1 MPAADPIHAAELD
14 AKILALKTEGRS
26 FRAISRE
33 LNYDVGYVYRCFQR
47 GVRTIRETAADDYKS
62 NQLARIEAERAIVEE
77 ILHTRHLTVSNG
89 HIVSDIVGNYPQTT
103 EGGAPHPNAGDPIY
117 GDPLVDD
124 GPVLAAIDRMI
135 KLDAQESDL
144 LGLKAPTRVEQSG
157 GVRVEI
163 IGVDPAE
170 LL

>member
-1 MPAADPIHAAELD
+1 MPPANPIRAAELD
-14 AKILALKTEGRS
+14 TQVVQLKAEGLTFQQTADRLN
-26 FRAISRE
+26 ISKTYA
-33 LNYDVGYVYRCFQR
+33 YDCFQR
-47 GVRTIRETAADDYKS
+47 ARRAAIANRDRANTEYETA
-62 NQLARIEAERAIVEE
+62 QLARIEGERAVVEE
-77 ILHTRHLTVSNG
+77 ILHATHPVVSNG
-89 HIVSDIVGNYPQTT
+89 RVFNDL
-103 EGGAPHPNAGDPIY
+103 EDAGPK
-117 GDPLVDD
+117 
-124 GPVLAAIDRMI
+124 LAAIDRLV